1 MKNPVPYLRKA
12 FFDLLD
18 GQVTYLSESIPV
30 LSGEGNEVRF
40 EIFIAETSITDRS
53 DKHSFS
59 GRGSQLIE
67 VVERGTGKLVHKH
80 VDAIGEQVMDLI
92 QPAPRETGISTTEF
106 QIIGL
111 KKDSQNY
118 LDERSGT
125 GSYITRL
132 LLRYSF
138 YINQINLVQES

>member
-1 MKNPVPYLRKA
+1 MKNPAPYLRKA

-18 GQVTYLSESIPV
+18 GQVSYDSTTVAVYE
-30 LSGEGNEVRF
+30 GEGRVSKYQILIGEL
-40 EIFIAETSITDRS
+40 SISDRS

-59 GRGSQLIE
+59 GRGSQLISIVNE
-67 VVERGTGKLVHKH
+67 GPGKLVHKH
-80 VDAIGEQVMDLI
+80 IDAIGDLVMDLI
-92 QPAPRETGISTTEF
+92 QPAPRENGIDVDEF

-111 KKDSQNY
+111 KKESQNY

-125 GSYITRL
+125 GGYITRL

-138 YINQINLVQES
+138 FINQINL